1 MYRFFRSEAY
11 EKRFTKLD
19 TAEQRRVINLEQQI
33 KENPFTSKPLGY
45 PFLREKRING
55 GKRILFI
62 IYEELQI
69 ILFAKIATKRDQQDM
84 IDDLKEHLKTY
95 QEKVRALAKG
105 LKLLSLFLQEYLVTL
120 SKDLLYRLYLNTLV
134 L

>member
-19 TAEQRRVINLEQQI
+19 TAEQQHVTNLERQI
-33 KENPFTSKPLGY
+33 KDNPLASKPLGY
-45 PFLREKRING
+45 TFLREKRING
-55 GKRILFI
+55 GKTILFI
-62 IYEELQI
+62 IYEELQT

-84 IDDLKEHLKTY
+84 IDELKEHLKDY
-95 QEKVRALAKG
+95 QEKVRALMKG

-120 SKDLLYRLYLNTLV
+120 SKDLLYRLYLNTPV